1 MFTFLHTNLDRKR
14 LLKAKEVVYDKD
26 NGKILS
32 IPALMYSTSTKK
44 FTLKRCDK
52 RPSTLKSL
60 APKKG
65 KSSSAKKN
73 IEKVGDD
80 TTISSSD

>member
-1 MFTFLHTNLDRKR
+1 
-14 LLKAKEVVYDKD
+14 
-26 NGKILS
+26 
-32 IPALMYSTSTKK
+32 MYSTSTKK